1 MDGFLNLY
9 KPAGFTSHDCVAK
22 LRRSLKLKRIGHA
35 GTLDPA
41 ATGVLPMAIG
51 RATRLLQFLPGEKS
65 YRAVI
70 RLGITTTTDDLEG
83 EMLRETPADGLT
95 LSTVEAALS
104 QFQGRIEQL
113 PPRYSAVQVEGQRL
127 YDLART
133 GQEISVKP
141 RNVEVYAIQVKDW
154 RPGEFAELEVDIRC
168 GAGTYIRAI
177 ARDLGQLLQVGGCLA
192 SLLRT
197 SSSGFDLAESLTLA
211 AVETAMQQ
219 SILPLVAPEVALRHL
234 DTMILSDAI
243 ARRWCLGQRIAWAD
257 LATEAAPTQA
267 IRIHHVSG
275 QFLGIGQRQFRQ
287 DGFVLAPEV
296 VYAPVEMT

>member
-1 MDGFLNLY
+1 MDGFLNLF
-9 KPAGFTSHDCVAK
+9 KPAGFTSHDCIAK
-22 LRRSLKLKRIGHA
+22 LRRSLHMKRIGHA

-41 ATGVLPMAIG
+41 ATGVLPIAIG

-83 EMLRETPADGLT
+83 EILSQTPASSLT
-95 LSTVEAALS
+95 LPTVTAALQ
-104 QFQGRIEQL
+104 QFQGQIAQL
-113 PPRYSAVQVEGQRL
+113 PPSYSAVQVAGKRL

-133 GQEISVKP
+133 GQAITVEP
-141 RNVEVYAIQVKDW
+141 RQVEVYRLTVADW
-154 RPGEFAELEVDIRC
+154 RPGDYPELEVDIDC

-177 ARDLGQLLQVGGCLA
+177 ARDLGQALQVGGTLA
-192 SLLRT
+192 SLVRT
-197 SSSGFDLAESLTLA
+197 RSSGLPLDESLTLEAVDTA
-211 AVETAMQQ
+211 AQQ
-219 SILPLVAPEVALRHL
+219 GTLPLIPPERVLHHL
-234 DTMILSDAI
+234 ESMVLSEAI

-257 LATEAAPTQA
+257 LETTQAPTTA
-267 IRIHHVSG
+267 IRMHDVAG

-296 VYAPVEMT
+296 VYAPVAPS

>member
-1 MDGFLNLY
+1 MDGFLNLN

-51 RATRLLQFLPGEKS
+51 RATRLLQFLPGEKA

-70 RLGITTTTDDLEG
+70 RFGITTTTDDLEG
-83 EMLRETPADGLT
+83 EVLRETSADALT
-95 LSTVEAALS
+95 LSTVEAALR
-104 QFQGRIEQL
+104 QFEGRIEQL
-113 PPRYSAVQVEGQRL
+113 PPSYSAVQVDGKRL

-141 RNVEVYAIQVKDW
+141 RTVEVFDLQVQDW
-154 RPGEFAELEVDIRC
+154 RPGDFAELEVDIRC

-177 ARDLGQLLQVGGCLA
+177 ARDLGQMLQVGGCLA

-197 SSSGFDLAESLTLA
+197 ASSGFDLAASLTLE

-219 SILPLVAPEVALRHL
+219 SNLPLIAPEIALRHL
-234 DTMILSDAI
+234 DKMVLSDAI

-257 LATEAAPTQA
+257 LETEAAPTQA
-267 IRIHHVSG
+267 ICIYHASG

-296 VYAPVEMT
+296 VYAPVEMS

>member
-41 ATGVLPMAIG
+41 ATGVLPIAIG

-70 RLGITTTTDDLEG
+70 RFGVTTTTDDLEG
-83 EMLRETPADGLT
+83 DIVSQTTANVLEWTV
-95 LSTVEAALS
+95 VEAALQ
-104 QFQGRIEQL
+104 QFQGQIQQL
-113 PPRYSAVQVEGQRL
+113 PPSYSAVQVGGKRL
-127 YDLART
+127 YDLARAGKEVT
-133 GQEISVKP
+133 VNP
-141 RNVEVYAIQVKDW
+141 RTVEVHQLQVVEW
-154 RPGEFAELEVDIRC
+154 RPGECPELEVDIHC
-168 GAGTYIRAI
+168 SAGTYIRAI
-177 ARDLGQLLQVGGCLA
+177 ARDLGQVLQVGGTLA

-197 SSSGFDLAESLTLA
+197 GSSGFDLAHSLTLE
-211 AVETAMQQ
+211 AVDASCQQ
-219 SILPLVAPEVALRHL
+219 GNLSLISPEIALRHL
-234 DTMILSDAI
+234 ESLWLSDGI
-243 ARRWCLGQRIAWAD
+243 ARRWCLGQRIAWGD
-257 LATEAAPTQA
+257 LGTAFAPTTA
-267 IRIHHVSG
+267 IRIHHESG

-296 VYAPVEMT
+296 VYAPMEIT